1 MKKFIALVVVLCA
14 VMITSSA
21 SAAKGVVVF
30 YGERSNKIII
40 ETDSGHYT
48 CGEVSGLPFR
58 LRRGDEVAGELESTG
73 RHELYN
79 ITEDESFYV
88 WISDYWLNKE
98 RAFDWLERNS

>member
-40 ETDSGHYT
+40 ETDRGQYT

-58 LRRGDEVAGELESTG
+58 LRHGDEVEGELERSG
-73 RHELYN
+73 LQKIYN
-79 ITEDESFYV
+79 ITEDENFSV

-98 RAFDWLERNS
+98 RALAWLEQNS